1 MSEQSDMKRRAQAPA
16 MVQLWRRVLLVVGL
30 SAIILV
36 SLWLWISWQV
46 TKQAQLQRMRQGVVL
61 IVGHSE
67 NFFNSIASHLDGL
80 ADDLIKG
87 EALNSADVARALL
100 EKFKA
105 KHPDLVGATM
115 ILPDGQ
121 ILSSTELRTGVKPPN
136 VLANPEWRE
145 DFYATLK
152 ASGLTVNRT
161 QLSYLVKKWIIPFRY
176 PVRDRGGNV
185 IFVLQTSILLSEQ
198 QHLWRRLGLI
208 GGAALGLIREDGYL
222 ISRLDD
228 GQEKPP
234 AYQRK
239 ALESALYRATREHA
253 DAGVYEGSFGDGQ
266 HPGVGERR
274 YGAYQRAE
282 HYPLY
287 AFISFPESTFVTLWW
302 RSVRIPLYLILGAL
316 AASVWVY
323 WSSTRRF
330 AGRMQAIRER
340 LEGEDVGSDAV
351 PSSGIREIDTLVE
364 ALAES
369 QGRLEQSAQNRERL
383 LLSAA
388 KAGTYAVRAGDGT
401 VTDANDTFVAML
413 GLQRDEVIGR
423 QWSVLMQK
431 SGGGGRRDP
440 VSGTS
445 GMAHRV
451 VRLMRPDGKR
461 AWLSL
466 AEYQE
471 QADGET
477 IRYGLAI
484 EVSERERLLSTV
496 RAQSERFHA
505 LWQLATNRGKSDEEK
520 VGLMLTLGMEV
531 LNMEAAMVTEVVGER
546 IVVRHA
552 EGRLSPFSEGQEFKL
567 SDTLCGQV
575 MLTREGLFGANLANS
590 EQLKDHPLVTMM
602 GFCVYAS
609 APIWVADQIYGTLVF
624 VRREPIQGG
633 FRDDDKAFI
642 ELLASWFGQTLLQQ
656 RQREVLQDMAMTDTL
671 TRLPNRRAAESR
683 FAEEIARARR
693 DGKQFAIA
701 ICDLD
706 RFKLIND
713 HYGHDVG
720 DEVLQQVAGIMQ
732 DGLREGDWVARWG
745 GEEFIVLLHQSDSED
760 AFSAMERLRAAV
772 KAQSLRTQQGMLD
785 VTTSIGIGVFR
796 ANDEDAARILSE
808 ADGCLYEAKNNGRD
822 CVVVSETAKRGTLWK
837 AGMLQ
842 HALQENRVVPAFQVM
857 VDLRT
862 EAVVAD
868 EALARLVQSDGEIV
882 AAGDFV
888 EAAEGINLIHIV
900 DGVITRKALQRHA
913 AEVSGGTLSHAR
925 AHFINLSPQ
934 FLARPEMVQKL
945 LEEAQRYCDSCGV
958 KFGAIKPLVFEITE
972 RQLVGDLDDLVRDL
986 QPLLDF
992 GFQLALDDFGSGY
1005 SSFLYLAK
1013 LPVSFLKIEG
1023 WMISNMRQNPRV
1035 LAMVRSIIMLAR
1047 NQGITTIA
1055 EGIEDAETAEM
1066 LRAMGVDWGQGYYFG
1081 RPECAPVKSV
1091 EMVYS

>member
-1 MSEQSDMKRRAQAPA
+1 
-16 MVQLWRRVLLVVGL
+16 MVQLWRRALLVAGV

-61 IVGHSE
+61 IAGHSE
-67 NFFNSIASHLDGL
+67 NFLNSIASHMDGL
-80 ADDLIKG
+80 ADDLVKA
-87 EALNSADVARALL
+87 EALNSPDVARGLL

-115 ILPDGQ
+115 ILPDGR
-121 ILSSTELRTGVKPPN
+121 IFSSTELRAGVKPPN
-136 VLANPEWRE
+136 VLDNPEWRE

-161 QLSYLVKKWIIPFRY
+161 QVSYLVKKRIIPFRY
-176 PVRDRGGNV
+176 PVRDQGGNV
-185 IFVLQTSILLSEQ
+185 VFVLQTSILLNEQ

-208 GGAALGLIREDGYL
+208 GGAALGLMREDGYL
-222 ISRLDD
+222 ISRMEDT
-228 GQEKPP
+228 QAKSPS
-234 AYQRK
+234 YQQRV
-239 ALESALYRATREHA
+239 LESALYKGTRENA
-253 DAGVYEGSFGDGQ
+253 DAGVYGGSLADGE
-266 HPGVGERR
+266 HAGGGERR

-302 RSVRIPLYLILGAL
+302 KSVRIPLYLIFGAL

-323 WSSTRRF
+323 WFSTRRF
-330 AGRMQAIRER
+330 VGRMQAIRER
-340 LEGEDVGSDAV
+340 LEGADIGSDAV

-369 QGRLEQSAQNRERL
+369 QDRLAQSAQNRERL

-388 KAGTYAVRAGDGT
+388 KAGTYAVRTGDGT
-401 VTDANDTFVAML
+401 VTDANDTFIAML
-413 GLQRDEVIGR
+413 GLRREEVIGR
-423 QWSVLMQK
+423 LWSVLLQK
-431 SGGGGRRDP
+431 KGAGGRRDA
-440 VSGTS
+440 VSGPS

-451 VRLMRPDGKR
+451 VRLMRPDGNR

-466 AEYQE
+466 AEYEE
-471 QADGET
+471 QSDGET

-505 LWQLATNRGKSDEEK
+505 LWQLATNRGKSDQEK
-520 VGLMLTLGMEV
+520 VGLMLTLGMEA
-531 LNMEAAMVTEVVGER
+531 LSMEAAMVTEVVGER

-552 EGRLSPFSEGQEFKL
+552 EGSLSAFSAGQEFKL
-567 SDTLCGQV
+567 SDTLCSQV
-575 MLTREGLFGANLANS
+575 VRTREGLFGADLPNHA
-590 EQLKDHPLVTMM
+590 QFKDHPLVAMM

-609 APIWVADQIYGTLVF
+609 APIWVGDRIYGTLVF

-683 FAEEIARARR
+683 FGEEIARARR

-745 GEEFIVLLHQSDSED
+745 GEEFIVLLHQSNSED
-760 AFSAMERLRAAV
+760 AFSAMERLRVAV
-772 KAQSLRTQQGMLD
+772 KTQPLSTQQGMLD
-785 VTTSIGIGVFR
+785 VTASIGIGVFR
-796 ANDEDAARILSE
+796 ASDEDAARILSE

-822 CVVVSETAKRGTLWK
+822 CVIVSETGKRGTLWK

-842 HALQENRVVPAFQVM
+842 HALQENRVVPAFQAI

-862 EAVVAD
+862 HAVVAD
-868 EALARLVQSDGEIV
+868 EALARLVQYDGEIV
-882 AAGDFV
+882 AAGEFV

-900 DGVITRKALQRHA
+900 DDVITRKALQRHA
-913 AEVSGGTLSHAR
+913 AEVSGGRLSHAR

-934 FLARPEMVQKL
+934 FLARREMVQQL
-945 LEEAQRYCDSCGV
+945 LEQARRYCDSCGV
-958 KFGAIKPLVFEITE
+958 KFGALKPLVFEITE
-972 RQLVGDLDDLVRDL
+972 RQLVGDLDDLVHDL

-992 GFQLALDDFGSGY
+992 GFRLALDDFGSGY

-1013 LPVSFLKIEG
+1013 LPISFLKIEG
-1023 WMISNMRQNPRV
+1023 WMISNMRQNARV
-1035 LAMVRSIIMLAR
+1035 LAMVQSIVMLAR

-1066 LRAMGVDWGQGYYFG
+1066 LRDMGVDWGQGYHFG
-1081 RPECAPVKSV
+1081 RPECDPVKSG
-1091 EMVYS
+1091 EIVYS